1 MGVLAIIELVA
12 SLGTT
17 IAQNAG
23 VIGPNTTN
31 LILALLG
38 PLGNLINTLKTP
50 NQTVTDETAAVFGSL
65 MGVLTVLQSNT
76 NLSPAVLAEV
86 KQMLAD
92 VQAGLAAY
100 VQSGKGIDLSVLSP
114 IAPVQ

>member
-1 MGVLAIIELVA
+1 MGILAIIELVA

-38 PLGNLINTLKTP
+38 PLGNLIAGLKSGTSA
-50 NQTVTDETAAVFGSL
+50 TDETAAVLGSL
-65 MGVLTVLQSNT
+65 MGVLTVLQANT
-76 NLSPAVLAEV
+76 GLSPAVLAEV

-100 VQSGKGIDLSVLSP
+100 VQSGKGIDLSTLAP